1 MISLLSTSALGKIF
15 ARGSDQ
21 EEYSGLIL
29 EPGVVLFKGG
39 PEEEQS
45 LMRDENFREI
55 MMLAQELPRE
65 ERRRR
70 NRTFLKEIS
79 EDKGGL
85 AKGLIW
91 MKANIHPSTSRTL
104 MEDNDYTGNC
114 KEKVTDSLSDF
125 TEGAKAT
132 CSSDRPEES
141 RWDFCSLMTRFRS
154 VLFIYADILKD
165 ALIVMALL
173 SILGIAFFLDHS
185 TFSSLITWILLLSI
199 VIPLAITAV
208 GLLRR
213 SPTIILGWK
222 TWAKYE
228 MSPPSWKELL
238 AMRITVG
245 FLWFVAPALIVNA
258 QEEAKAKR
266 KKLLQSAARSLLQ
279 SEDRTVPRTSLKQL
293 CTLNEFLKVAG
304 KEILIFRRNELGLEI
319 VIQLVV
325 QFLMLLLS
333 PTYTTHTATHSGLQ
347 AIFET
352 DYTSTAK
359 MASEYG
365 VNIPVKLEDMTKGLL
380 IISLLWSIKTA
391 ATTYIK
397 IKTEEKM
404 ELFTIGSKSVL
415 GVRSLLV
422 YATRILCMLAFFGP
436 SLGLLDCLAHWWAE
450 QLNENPPEFTEWTA
464 IGLGNA
470 LRVFIGLLVVQI
482 VTTTILKL
490 ALSKDFRT
498 AFKKWSLSSIL
509 QHLVLT
515 VNIPDNYTD
524 WDQCEG
530 SPAEHQRRKSRSN
543 SENFA
548 MIVVHNIS
556 NMLLLVPLWMT
567 GNPAQQYLL

>member
-1 MISLLSTSALGKIF
+1 MLVISLLSTSALGKVF

-21 EEYSGLIL
+21 EEYSELIL

-45 LMRDENFREI
+45 LMKDDNFREI

-70 NRTFLKEIS
+70 NRTFLKVLS
-79 EDKGGL
+79 KDKGGL

-114 KEKVTDSLSDF
+114 KEKVTDTLSDF
-125 TEGAKAT
+125 TKDAT

-141 RWDFCSLMTRFRS
+141 QWDFCSLMTRFRS

-173 SILGIAFFLDHS
+173 SILGIAFFLDYF

-245 FLWFVAPALIVNA
+245 FLWFAAPALIVNA

-266 KKLLQSAARSLLQ
+266 KKLLESVARNLLQ

-293 CTLNEFLKVAG
+293 STLNEFLKVAG

-325 QFLMLLLS
+325 QLLMLLLS
-333 PTYTTHTATHSGLQ
+333 PTYTTHTATHSGVQ

-365 VNIPVKLEDMTKGLL
+365 VNIPVKLED
-380 IISLLWSIKTA
+380 
-391 ATTYIK
+391 
-397 IKTEEKM
+397 
-404 ELFTIGSKSVL
+404 
-415 GVRSLLV
+415 
-422 YATRILCMLAFFGP
+422 
-436 SLGLLDCLAHWWAE
+436 
-450 QLNENPPEFTEWTA
+450 
-464 IGLGNA
+464 
-470 LRVFIGLLVVQI
+470 
-482 VTTTILKL
+482 
-490 ALSKDFRT
+490 
-498 AFKKWSLSSIL
+498 
-509 QHLVLT
+509 
-515 VNIPDNYTD
+515 
-524 WDQCEG
+524 
-530 SPAEHQRRKSRSN
+530 
-543 SENFA
+543 
-548 MIVVHNIS
+548 
-556 NMLLLVPLWMT
+556 T
-567 GNPAQQYLL
+567 G